1 MKNSFVKTKD
11 LYQNIQEEKI
21 KVLERLSKI
30 TNDGKKKIYNLKQ
43 SQSIEES
50 YHMTERDKFINELIL
65 CKPWLK
71 NIGFGGWKLEN
82 LKSKF

>member
-50 YHMTERDKFINELIL
+50 YHMTERDKFIKELIL
-65 CKPWLK
+65 WKPWLK

-82 LKSKF
+82 LKTKF